1 MDRPS
6 SYSVAPG
13 DAGRSRILSWG
24 ALGGVVALAVGALV
38 LVFPKS
44 DLLTLL
50 RSDLDTKGRDRGNRD
65 LSIAYLR
72 NIIRTEPDDMGL
84 RLLLAEK
91 LLSGGDLPGARQV
104 LDEAQALARTSVQA
118 QAGWDTWDLNWWQ
131 AKLRL
136 AQTRG
141 RAGEVAEAAAELVK
155 RLQQRAAGVTTP
167 AQVFSMIQ
175 SAQAL
180 QAALGEGTG
189 SARSA
194 ALEQARAIVRTLLQR
209 LLVLPGAG
217 MADLSRGAGMA
228 LADGQFQTAADL
240 YFAARRKT
248 AQRDARD
255 TMLRQGVRALLAGGQ
270 PLAAWQAA
278 VRETQPL
285 PPGDELHWWLA
296 ELALAAAQPREAAAH
311 LRNVVPVQGGAAA
324 LAKALPLARL
334 QLAWD
339 TFGAAADLPAALAVA
354 DAALIVQPG
363 DAVWLERRAQVS
375 EWSGL
380 APQALA
386 AWLELLRRNASEK
399 ALANVFRLSPML
411 FDDDALLAAWLALSS
426 QRALSLE
433 ETSKVIDVYER
444 LGNVDAALAFVRQ
457 LPAAQPQA
465 DAALRERWMS
475 LEARLLERA
484 GRPLE
489 AAAVLERMRPAG
501 LAREDAMR
509 LAQIYLSQ
517 GRMPLALR
525 ALLAARID
533 AAEFDG
539 DYWDLRADIAFETGE
554 RNVALDA
561 LDRLIASGK
570 PKSYQVERAIR
581 IRLDAGRG
589 EEALALA
596 GRLYPRFA
604 IDQVVYAWL
613 DGIAEQKSPVGLRTL
628 LAALTPAHRA
638 KLEQSVTFLER
649 RAGLYARLGDV
660 ALARADYTRA
670 LALRP
675 DSAPLRVAYW
685 WLLIDQQDVPTLR
698 AELAARGTVA
708 RADLAYA
715 EVLAAGWQMLDEPR
729 MALALMQPMAR
740 ARASDFLWLMNYA
753 DVLERTGREAPALR
767 VRRHAWLLAQR
778 AALQARDRDAARQAL
793 LAQMR
798 LAAGFA
804 GGEQKALLWRQLG
817 QLLVASSNPAAPD
830 ASLKRQTQELVG
842 AWLLGEGRFDTAQR
856 WLWEQQ
862 ARRMTVP
869 AYQQMAVAVGQ
880 EDPQELAR
888 LLDAAEPQRSQ
899 QGAGRI
905 DPQDRLTA
913 LRLLQRREE
922 AASQGALQAMRRAEG
937 PNDEAQELLQ
947 QDLLAAASRAS
958 VQQRSRRAGAISR
971 SETRVDASV
980 VMLPQLRLTVEL
992 GLARDRSRDALQI
1005 AATPAHDREL
1015 RVGVDTRTPWGDL
1028 KAQWLVRDALATI
1041 NGVYLQ
1047 FTRRLSSRS
1056 VLQLEAAHNERSDE
1070 SSAMAVAGARD
1081 RVAGNLNLRYGDR
1094 LEGQASLAASRFRTQ
1109 TGAALGRSVD
1119 AALTGNWYW
1128 RRDYPDVR
1136 VQVQLRRS
1144 VVRADGQP
1152 DAPTAL
1158 LVQGGATPGVG
1169 LFLGPSSGALSASL
1183 GIGLAQTDPS
1193 VYSHAW
1199 RPWGEVG
1206 FETRRTAAGQQTQG
1220 LLRLGAKGSVAGRD
1234 QLSINLDVRPGTGG
1248 LSGGDGVRE
1257 LRLQYETFF
1266 DR

>member
-13 DAGRSRILSWG
+13 DASRSRILSWG
-24 ALGGVVALAVGALV
+24 ALAGMVALAVGGLV

-50 RSDLDTKGRDRGNRD
+50 RSDLDAKGRDRGNRD

-91 LLSGGDLPGARQV
+91 LLAGGDLLGARLV
-104 LDEAQALARTSVQA
+104 LDEAQPLSRSSAQA
-118 QAGWDTWDLNWWQ
+118 QTDWDAWDLNWWQ
-131 AKLRL
+131 AKLRQ
-136 AQTRG
+136 AQTRD
-141 RAGEVAEAAAELVK
+141 RDSDTVQAAGELIK
-155 RLQQRAAGVTTP
+155 RLQQRVASVSTP
-167 AQVFSMIQ
+167 AQVFAAIQ
-175 SAQAL
+175 SAQGL
-180 QAALGEGTG
+180 QAALGTG
-189 SARSA
+189 VGAAA
-194 ALEQARAIVRTLLQR
+194 ALAQARAIPGQLLQR
-209 LLVLPGAG
+209 LLTMPSAG
-217 MADLSRGAGMA
+217 MADLSRGASLA
-228 LADGQFQTAADL
+228 LAEGQFQTSADL

-255 TMLRQGVRALLAGGQ
+255 TLLRQGVRSLLAAGQ

-285 PPGDELHWWLA
+285 PPGDALHWWLA

-311 LRNVVPVQGGAAA
+311 LRHVVPVKDGAAA
-324 LAKALPLARL
+324 LARALPIERL

-339 TFGAAADLPAALAVA
+339 TFGAAADLSAALVVA
-354 DAALIVQPG
+354 DAALMLQPQ
-363 DAVWLERRAQVS
+363 DVVWLERKAQVS
-375 EWSGL
+375 EWAGL

-386 AWLELLRRNASEK
+386 AWLELLKRTASEK

-411 FDDDALLAAWLALSS
+411 YDDDALLAAWLALSS
-426 QRALSLE
+426 QRRLSLDE
-433 ETSKVIDVYER
+433 ARKVVEVYER
-444 LGNVDAALAFVRQ
+444 LGSVDGALGFVRQ
-457 LPAAQPQA
+457 LPAAQPDA
-465 DAALRERWMS
+465 DAALRERWLG
-475 LEARLLERA
+475 LEAELLERA
-484 GRPLE
+484 GRPTE
-489 AAAVLERMRPAG
+489 ALAVLERMRTAG
-501 LAREDAMR
+501 LPRDDAMR
-509 LAQIYLSQ
+509 LAQIYLRL
-517 GRMPLALR
+517 GNMPLALR
-525 ALLAARID
+525 ALLAARLP
-533 AAEFDG
+533 AGGEFDG
-539 DYWDLRADIAFETGE
+539 AYWDLLADLAYETGE
-554 RNVALDA
+554 RAVALDA
-561 LDRLIASGK
+561 LDRLIAQGK
-570 PKSYQVERAIR
+570 PQAYQAERAIR
-581 IRLDAGRG
+581 IRLDADRDD
-589 EEALALA
+589 EALALA
-596 GRLYPRFA
+596 ARLYPRFPVDN
-604 IDQVVYAWL
+604 IVYAWL
-613 DGIAEQKSPVGLRTL
+613 DGIAEQKSPVGLRAL

-638 KLEQSVTFLER
+638 RLEQSAQFLER
-649 RAGLYARLGDV
+649 RAGLYTRLGDM

-670 LALRP
+670 LTLQP
-675 DSAPLRVAYW
+675 DNAPLRVAYW
-685 WLLIDQQDVPTLR
+685 WLLVDQQDVPTLR
-698 AELAARGTVA
+698 AELTARGSAARA
-708 RADLAYA
+708 NLAYA
-715 EVLAAGWQMLDEPR
+715 EVLAAGWQLLDEPR
-729 MALALMQPMAR
+729 MALALMQPLAR
-740 ARASDFLWLMNYA
+740 ERGRDFLWLMNYA

-778 AALQARDRDAARQAL
+778 AAAAPKDREADRQAL

-817 QLLVASSNPAAPD
+817 QLLAASSNPAAPD

-862 ARRMTVP
+862 ARRMAVP

-888 LLDAAEPQRSQ
+888 LLDAAEPPRSQ

-905 DPQDRLTA
+905 DPHDRLTA

-947 QDLLAAASRAS
+947 QDLLATASRAS
-958 VQQRSRRAGAISR
+958 VQQRSRRAGVIAR
-971 SETRVDASV
+971 TETRVDASV
-980 VMLPQLRLTVEL
+980 VLMPQLRLTVEL
-992 GLARDRSRDALQI
+992 GLGRDRSRDAQQI

-1028 KAQWLVRDALATI
+1028 KAQWLVRDALTTI

-1081 RVAGNLNLRYGDR
+1081 RLAGSLNLRHGGR

-1109 TGAALGRSVD
+1109 SGAALGSSVD

-1136 VQVQLRRS
+1136 LQVQLRRS

-1158 LVQGGATPGVG
+1158 LVPGGAPAGVG
-1169 LFLGPSSGALSASL
+1169 LFLGPSATALSASL
-1183 GIGLAQTDPS
+1183 GMGLAQTDPG
-1193 VYSHAW
+1193 VYSRAW

-1234 QLSINLDVRPGTGG
+1234 QMSIHVDVRPGTGG

>member
-13 DAGRSRILSWG
+13 DASRSRILSWG
-24 ALGGVVALAVGALV
+24 ALAGVVALAVGGLV

-72 NIIRTEPDDMGL
+72 NIIRTEPNDMGL

-91 LLSGGDLPGARQV
+91 LLSGGDLLGARQV
-104 LDEAQALARTSVQA
+104 LDEAQPLARSSAQA
-118 QAGWDTWDLNWWQ
+118 QTDWDAWDLNWWQ
-131 AKLRL
+131 AKLRQ
-136 AQTRG
+136 AQTRD
-141 RAGEVAEAAAELVK
+141 RDSETVQAASELIK
-155 RLQQRAAGVTTP
+155 RLQQRVASVTTA
-167 AQVFSMIQ
+167 AQVFAAIQ
-175 SAQAL
+175 SAQVL
-180 QAALGEGTG
+180 QAALGTRAGAG
-189 SARSA
+189 AS
-194 ALEQARAIVRTLLQR
+194 LEQARAIPRLLLQR
-209 LLVLPGAG
+209 LLALPSAG
-217 MADLSRGAGMA
+217 MTDLSRGAGLA
-228 LADGQFQTAADL
+228 LAEGQFQTAADL

-255 TMLRQGVRALLAGGQ
+255 VLLRQGVRALLAGGQ

-311 LRNVVPVQGGAAA
+311 LRHVVPVKDGAPA
-324 LAKALPLARL
+324 LAKALTIERL

-339 TFGAAADLPAALAVA
+339 TFGAAADLPAALVIA
-354 DAALIVQPG
+354 DAALLLQPQ
-363 DAVWLERRAQVS
+363 DVVWLERKAQVS
-375 EWSGL
+375 EWAGL
-380 APQALA
+380 VPQALA
-386 AWLELLRRNASEK
+386 AWLALLKRNASDK

-411 FDDDALLAAWLALSS
+411 YDDDALLAAWLALSA
-426 QRALSLE
+426 QRRLSLE
-433 ETSKVIDVYER
+433 ELRRVIDVYER
-444 LGNVDAALAFVRQ
+444 LGSVDGALAFVRQ
-457 LPAAQPQA
+457 LPAAQPEA
-465 DAALRERWMS
+465 DAALRERWQG
-475 LEARLLERA
+475 LEAELLERA
-484 GRPLE
+484 GRPAE
-489 AAAVLERMRPAG
+489 ALAVLERMRVAG
-501 LAREDAMR
+501 LPRDDAMR
-509 LAQIYLSQ
+509 LAQIYLRL
-517 GRMPLALR
+517 GNMPSALR
-525 ALLAARID
+525 ALQAARLPPGGAFD
-533 AAEFDG
+533 AA
-539 DYWDLRADIAFETGE
+539 YWDLRADLAYETGQSA
-554 RNVALDA
+554 VALDA
-561 LDRLIASGK
+561 LDRLIASGQ
-570 PKSYQVERAIR
+570 PQPYQAERAIR
-581 IRLDAGRG
+581 LRLDAGRDD
-589 EEALALA
+589 EALALA
-596 GRLYPRFA
+596 ARLYPRFPVDN
-604 IDQVVYAWL
+604 IVYAWL
-613 DGIAEQKSPVGLRTL
+613 DGIAGQKSPVGLRTL
-628 LAALTPAHRA
+628 LAALTPGHRSR
-638 KLEQSVTFLER
+638 LEQSAQFLER
-649 RAGLYARLGDV
+649 RAGLYVRLGDV
-660 ALARADYTRA
+660 ALARADYTRG
-670 LALRP
+670 LTLQP
-675 DSAPLRVAYW
+675 DNAPLRVAYW
-685 WLLIDQQDVPTLR
+685 WLLVDQQDTATLR
-698 AELAARGTVA
+698 AELSARGSAARA
-708 RADLAYA
+708 NLAYA
-715 EVLAAGWQMLDEPR
+715 EVLGAAWQMLDEPR
-729 MALALMQPMAR
+729 MALALMQPLAR
-740 ARASDFLWLMNYA
+740 ERSRDFLWLMNYA

-778 AALQARDRDAARQAL
+778 AAAAPKDRDAGRQAL
-793 LAQMR
+793 MAQLR

-804 GGEQKALLWRQLG
+804 GGEQKTLLWRQLG
-817 QLLVASSNPAAPD
+817 QLLAASSNPAAPD

-842 AWLLGEGRFDTAQR
+842 AWLLSEGRFDTAQR
-856 WLWEQQ
+856 WLWQQQ
-862 ARRMTVP
+862 AQRMSVP

-888 LLDAAEPQRSQ
+888 LLDAAEAPRSQ

-922 AASQGALQAMRRAEG
+922 AASQGVLQAARRPEG

-947 QDLLAAASRAS
+947 QDLLATASRAS
-958 VQQRSRRAGAISR
+958 VHLRTRRAGVISR
-971 SETRVDASV
+971 TETRVDASV
-980 VMLPQLRLTVEL
+980 VMLPQLRLTVEM
-992 GLARDRSRDALQI
+992 GLARDRSNDALQI
-1005 AATPAHDREL
+1005 AATPANDREL

-1028 KAQWLVRDALATI
+1028 KAQWLVRDALAAV

-1056 VLQLEAAHNERSDE
+1056 VLQLEAARNERSDE
-1070 SSAMAVAGARD
+1070 SSAMSVAGARD
-1081 RVAGNLNLRYGDR
+1081 RVAGNLNLRWGDR

-1109 TGAALGRSVD
+1109 SGAALGRSVD

-1136 VQVQLRRS
+1136 LQVQLRRS

-1169 LFLGPSSGALSASL
+1169 LFLGPSSSALSASL
-1183 GIGLAQTDPS
+1183 GVGLAQTDPS
-1193 VYSHAW
+1193 VYSRAW

-1206 FETRRTAAGQQTQG
+1206 FETRHTAAGQQTQG

-1234 QLSINLDVRPGTGG
+1234 QLSIHLDVRPGTGG

>member
-13 DAGRSRILSWG
+13 DASRSRILSWG
-24 ALGGVVALAVGALV
+24 ALAGVVALAVGGLV
-38 LVFPKS
+38 LVFPKK

-50 RSDLDTKGRDRGNRD
+50 RSDIDKAGDRGNRD

-72 NIIRTEPDDMGL
+72 NIIRTEPQDMSL

-91 LLSGGDLPGARQV
+91 LLSGGDLAGARQV
-104 LDEAQALARTSVQA
+104 LDEAQPVARTSAQA
-118 QAGWDTWDLNWWQ
+118 QADWDAWDLNWWQ
-131 AKLRL
+131 AKLRQ

-141 RAGEVAEAAAELVK
+141 RDSETVQAAGELVK
-155 RLQQRAAGVTTP
+155 RLQQRVASVTTP
-167 AQVFSMIQ
+167 AQVFAAIQ

-180 QAALGEGTG
+180 QAALGTSAG
-189 SARSA
+189 SGA
-194 ALEQARAIVRTLLQR
+194 AMAQARAIPGQLLQR
-209 LLVLPGAG
+209 LLAMPSAG
-217 MADLSRGAGMA
+217 MADLSRGAGLA
-228 LADGQFQTAADL
+228 LAEGQFQSAADL

-255 TMLRQGVRALLAGGQ
+255 TLLRQGVRALLAGGQ

-311 LRNVVPVQGGAAA
+311 LRNVVPVKNGAAA
-324 LAKALPLARL
+324 LAKALPLERL

-363 DAVWLERRAQVS
+363 DLVWLERRAQVS

-386 AWLELLRRNASEK
+386 AWLELLKRNASDK

-411 FDDDALLAAWLALSS
+411 YDDDALLAAWLALSS

-433 ETSKVIDVYER
+433 ETRKVIDVYER

-489 AAAVLERMRPAG
+489 AAAVLERMRSDG
-501 LAREDAMR
+501 LVREDAMR

-517 GRMPLALR
+517 GNLPLALR
-525 ALLAARID
+525 ALLAARVD
-533 AAEFDG
+533 PGKFDD
-539 DYWDLRADIAFETGE
+539 DYWDLRADIAFETGD
-554 RNVALDA
+554 RTVALDA

-581 IRLDAGRG
+581 IRLDAGRD

-596 GRLYPRFA
+596 ARLYPRFP

-613 DGIAEQKSPVGLRTL
+613 DGIAGQKSPVGLRTL

-670 LALRP
+670 LAMRP
-675 DSAPLRVAYW
+675 DNAPLRVAYW

-698 AELAARGTVA
+698 AELSARGTAA
-708 RADLAYA
+708 RANLAYA

-740 ARASDFLWLMNYA
+740 GRANDFLWLMNYA

-778 AALQARDRDAARQAL
+778 AAVQAKDRDAARQAL

-804 GGEQKALLWRQLG
+804 SGEQKAMLWRQLG
-817 QLLVASSNPAAPD
+817 QLLAASSDPAAPD

-958 VQQRSRRAGAISR
+958 VQLRSRRAGVISR
-971 SETRVDASV
+971 TETRVDASV
-980 VMLPQLRLTVEL
+980 VMLPQLRLTVEM
-992 GLARDRSRDALQI
+992 GLARDRSNDALQI
-1005 AATPAHDREL
+1005 AATPGHDREL

-1028 KAQWLVRDALATI
+1028 KAQWLVRDALSTI

-1070 SSAMAVAGARD
+1070 SSAMSVAGARD

-1136 VQVQLRRS
+1136 LQVQLRRS

-1183 GIGLAQTDPS
+1183 GVGLAQTDPS

-1257 LRLQYETFF
+1257 LRVQYETFF

>member
-1 MDRPS
+1 MDRSS

-13 DAGRSRILSWG
+13 DASRSRILSWG
-24 ALGGVVALAVGALV
+24 ALAGVVALAVGGLV

-50 RSDLDTKGRDRGNRD
+50 RSDLDAKGRDRGNRD

-72 NIIRTEPDDMGL
+72 NIIRTEPADMSL

-91 LLSGGDLPGARQV
+91 LLSGGDLSGARLV
-104 LDEAQALARTSVQA
+104 LDEAQPLARSSALAQTD
-118 QAGWDTWDLNWWQ
+118 WDAWDLNWWQ
-131 AKLRL
+131 AKLRQ
-136 AQTRG
+136 AQTRD
-141 RAGEVAEAAAELVK
+141 RDSETIQAAAELVK
-155 RLQQRAAGVTTP
+155 RLQQRVASVSTP
-167 AQVFSMIQ
+167 AQVFAAIQ

-180 QAALGEGTG
+180 QAALGS
-189 SARSA
+189 SAGAAA
-194 ALEQARAIVRTLLQR
+194 ALAQARAIPGQLLQR
-209 LLVLPGAG
+209 LLTMPTAG
-217 MADLSRGAGMA
+217 MADLSRGAGLA
-228 LADGQFQTAADL
+228 LAEGQFQTCADL

-248 AQRDARD
+248 AQHDAREAL
-255 TMLRQGVRALLAGGQ
+255 LRQGVRALLAAGQ

-285 PPGDELHWWLA
+285 PPGDALHWWLA
-296 ELALAAAQPREAAAH
+296 ELALAAAQPREAAVH
-311 LRNVVPVQGGAAA
+311 LRNVVPVKDGAAA
-324 LAKALPLARL
+324 LAKALPIERL

-339 TFGAAADLPAALAVA
+339 TFGAAADLPAALMVA
-354 DAALIVQPG
+354 DAALLLQPQ
-363 DAVWLERRAQVS
+363 DVVWLERKAQVS
-375 EWSGL
+375 EWAGL

-386 AWLELLRRNASEK
+386 AWLALLKRNASDK

-411 FDDDALLAAWLALSS
+411 YDDDALLAAWLALSS
-426 QRALSLE
+426 QRRLSLDE
-433 ETSKVIDVYER
+433 ARKVVEVYER
-444 LGNVDAALAFVRQ
+444 LGSADGALSFVRQ
-457 LPAAQPQA
+457 LPAAQPDA
-465 DAALRERWMS
+465 DAALRERWLA
-475 LEARLLERA
+475 LEAELLERA
-484 GRPLE
+484 GRPAE
-489 AAAVLERMRPAG
+489 ALAVLERMRSAG
-501 LAREDAMR
+501 LLRDDAMR
-509 LAQIYLSQ
+509 LAQIYLRL
-517 GRMPLALR
+517 GNMPLALR
-525 ALLAARID
+525 ALLAARLPAGGEFD
-533 AAEFDG
+533 AA
-539 DYWDLRADIAFETGE
+539 YWDLRADIAYETGE
-554 RNVALDA
+554 RVVALDA
-561 LDRLIASGK
+561 LDRLIAQGK
-570 PKSYQVERAIR
+570 PQAYQAERAIR
-581 IRLDAGRG
+581 IRLDAGRDD
-589 EEALALA
+589 EALALA
-596 GRLYPRFA
+596 ARLYPRFA
-604 IDQVVYAWL
+604 VDIIVYAWL

-628 LAALTPAHRA
+628 LAALTPEHRQR
-638 KLEQSVTFLER
+638 LEQSAQFLER
-649 RAGLYARLGDV
+649 RAGLYTRLGDMV
-660 ALARADYTRA
+660 LARADYTRA
-670 LALRP
+670 LVLQP
-675 DSAPLRVAYW
+675 DNAPMRAAYW

-698 AELAARGTVA
+698 AELSARGTAA
-708 RADLAYA
+708 RSNLAYA

-740 ARASDFLWLMNYA
+740 ERSRDFLWLMNYA

-778 AALQARDRDAARQAL
+778 AAAQARDRDAARQAL

-817 QLLVASSNPAAPD
+817 QLLAASSDPAAPD

-862 ARRMTVP
+862 ARRMVVP

-880 EDPQELAR
+880 EDPQALAR
-888 LLDAAEPQRSQ
+888 LLDAAEPPRSQ

-947 QDLLAAASRAS
+947 QDLLATASRAS
-958 VQQRSRRAGAISR
+958 VQLRSRRAGVITR
-971 SETRVDASV
+971 TETRVDASV

-1005 AATPAHDREL
+1005 AATPSNDREL

-1028 KAQWLVRDALATI
+1028 KAQWLVRDALAAV

-1070 SSAMAVAGARD
+1070 SSAMSVAGARD
-1081 RVAGNLNLRYGDR
+1081 RVAGNLSLRYGDR

-1109 TGAALGRSVD
+1109 SGAALGGSVD

-1136 VQVQLRRS
+1136 LQVQLRRS

-1169 LFLGPSSGALSASL
+1169 LFLGPSSSALSASL
-1183 GIGLAQTDPS
+1183 GVGLAQTDPS
-1193 VYSHAW
+1193 VYSRAW

-1234 QLSINLDVRPGTGG
+1234 QMSIHLDVRPGTGG